1 MYIYLKIK
9 FNVAHI
15 SREHGFYGLGTAVK
29 QLEQL
34 VRSES
39 NPAALLNL
47 TMALKSYTRLP
58 LDAILHSIC

>member
-29 QLEQL
+29 QIEQL
-34 VRSES
+34 VRAVS
-39 NPAALLNL
+39 NPAA
-47 TMALKSYTRLP
+47 R
-58 LDAILHSIC
+58 